1 MTACATAPL
10 PGRCP
15 AGRHLRALCDDPAAA
30 TGGHVHN
37 PLLDSNEY
45 YDTLERDLLTIRLAP
60 RADDP
65 QHFMK
70 RTRAVQPEI
79 EWTA

>member
-1 MTACATAPL
+1 VLSATIPPL
-10 PGRCP
+10 
-15 AGRHLRALCDDPAAA
+15 LRAGTYTIRCWI
-30 TGGHVHN
+30 
-37 PLLDSNEY
+37 SNEY

-79 EWTA
+79 EWTV